1 MRTHKRRPAHIL
13 QKARA
18 EVAALFDEAEALW
31 RQGDE
36 KLARRRVAQA
46 RKHAMKVQ
54 LRIPEQGDRFLQA
67 LRLDIDSW
75 EKCLLSCEGWLQ
87 NKNMQRMWWC
97 QETSPC

>member
-54 LRIPEQGDRFLQA
+54 LRIPEQGDRFL
-67 LRLDIDSW
+67 
-75 EKCLLSCEGWLQ
+75 
-87 NKNMQRMWWC
+87 
-97 QETSPC
+97 